1 MKMKNNK
8 KMCSFNGDMKS
19 FLEENAID
27 VCLFVDVIQHN
38 DYKLIVVLIGGYKL
52 VPNCV
57 ILKFKLFS
65 FEFLYIFFLKLKLT
79 KCRVKKCLMNF
90 VEFVCVNSQNLKAMA
105 YICIFLTIIT
115 LLCIPFSNKKK
126 NSFRNWNTKIS

>member
-1 MKMKNNK
+1 MKMKNNR
-8 KMCSFNGDMKS
+8 KMCSFNGEMKS

-27 VCLFVDVIQHN
+27 VCLFVDVIENN

-65 FEFLYIFFLKLKLT
+65 FEFL
-79 KCRVKKCLMNF
+79 
-90 VEFVCVNSQNLKAMA
+90 
-105 YICIFLTIIT
+105 
-115 LLCIPFSNKKK
+115 
-126 NSFRNWNTKIS
+126 